1 MAVQTG
7 ERFENHRVRS
17 RPQRSARTIRYGPV
31 MKVTPRYE
39 GPALLTMD
47 GAPDDQREP
56 MVRQR
61 RRFAAML
68 AELDDDQWR
77 APSRCAGWSVQD
89 VVAHLVGVNA
99 FWRASIAAGLG
110 GAPTRVLVDFDPVG
124 TPQLMIEPMRVL
136 APHAVLL
143 QFVESNEALLEVVEG
158 LDANGW
164 TALAESPPGH
174 LPIRLIAQHAL
185 WDAWIHERDVALPL
199 GLATAVV
206 PDEVGSCLRYAAA
219 LSPGFA
225 LSAGA
230 AQPGTFA
237 VDARDPECRF
247 AVEVATSVAVTGE
260 SVPDG
265 APVLSGDAVAL
276 VEALSLR
283 APFPES
289 APAEWRALVG
299 GLATV
304 FAV

>member
-1 MAVQTG
+1 
-7 ERFENHRVRS
+7 
-17 RPQRSARTIRYGPV
+17 
-31 MKVTPRYE
+31 MKVTPRYD
-39 GPALLTMD
+39 GSAILTMD
-47 GAPDDQREP
+47 GASDDQREP

-68 AELDDDQWR
+68 AELSDDQWR

-99 FWRASIAAGLG
+99 FWRASIVAGLAG
-110 GAPTRVLVDFDPVG
+110 TPTRILTGFDPVA

-136 APHAVLL
+136 APLDVLAQL
-143 QFVESNEALLEVVEG
+143 IASNDALLEVVEG
-158 LDANGW
+158 LDAKGW

-199 GLATAVV
+199 GIATEVV
-206 PDEVGSCLRYAAA
+206 PDEVRSALRYAAA

-225 LSAGA
+225 VSVGEATAG
-230 AQPGTFA
+230 TYA
-237 VDARDPECRF
+237 VDARDPHVRF
-247 AVEVATSVAVTGE
+247 GVDVGASVAVRDGLM
-260 SVPDG
+260 PDG
-265 APVLSGDAVAL
+265 APVLRGDAIEL

-283 APFPES
+283 APLPDS
-289 APAEWRALVG
+289 APPEWRALLG

-304 FAV
+304 FSG